1 MPVLLRQSADMP
13 EPSAYASWFAV
24 TGAAGKGPR
33 DKRLADLATVLEAA
47 FDAVC
52 PVWLELGRTL
62 ADAPGAELAYAP
74 TCSAY
79 ASDLGLMM
87 AWGRLAQDL
96 ARGPGT
102 HLVIC
107 DDPWLFRHIAA
118 GANVEAGAP
127 PALWLKTLKL
137 RLRGLLAR
145 LKLMGKLTWACLAS
159 RRQRSVHA
167 PGDPVILV
175 YGHPLSTADGF
186 DAYFGPLM
194 AELPALKR
202 ALHTDCPPARA
213 SMLAADGRTASLH
226 AWGRPWWTPG
236 LLFQRWRPR
245 PRHLEGPYGW
255 LVRRAAEREAGGGA
269 HAINAWQRRCQD
281 AWLAEARPSVVAWP
295 WENHGWERGFCR
307 AARGLGVATVG
318 SQHTVIGPH
327 QLNYSP
333 ATNIDGPASLPGRV
347 ACGGPAYRDQLAAW
361 GLPAERLVIGGSLR
375 IGPVEGNSYDPQ
387 GPVYVALSAKRSIA
401 VHQVRA
407 VEEAAR
413 HGHQF
418 VIKDHPMYPLEFCE
432 SDTVRR
438 TERAIG
444 EHSSLS
450 AVVYSTG
457 ASGLE
462 ALLAGL
468 PTFRLLPEDDIA
480 IDILPPFATARP
492 VAAEDLAR
500 ALTEAEKPQPLD
512 WDQVLAPVDLDLWRR
527 LLSGNGAAAPAAD
540 ALARHRESFA

>member
-1 MPVLLRQSADMP
+1 MTVLLRQSSHLP
-13 EPSAYASWFAV
+13 EPSAYTTWFAV
-24 TGAAGKGPR
+24 TGALGKGPGDR
-33 DKRLADLATVLEAA
+33 RLANLAARLEAA

-127 PALWLKTLKL
+127 PALWPETLKL

-159 RRQRSVHA
+159 RHQRVAHA

-175 YGHPLSTADGF
+175 YGHPRSTADGF

-202 ALHTDCPPARA
+202 ALHTDCASGRA
-213 SMLAADGRTASLH
+213 SILAADGRTASLH

-245 PRHLEGPYGW
+245 RQHLEGRHGW

-269 HAINAWQRRCQD
+269 HAMNAWQRRCQD
-281 AWLAEARPSVVAWP
+281 AWLAEARPSVVSWP

-307 AARGLGVATVG
+307 AARGLGVVTVG

-333 ATNIDGPASLPGRV
+333 ATNIDGPASLPDRV
-347 ACGGPAYRDQLAAW
+347 ACDGPAYRDQLVAW
-361 GLPAERLVIGGSLR
+361 GVSEERLVIGGSLR
-375 IGPVEGNSYDPQ
+375 IGPIEGGAYDPQ
-387 GPVYVALSAKRSIA
+387 GPVYVALSARRSIA
-401 VHQVRA
+401 VQQVRA

-413 HGHQF
+413 HGHRF
-418 VIKDHPMYPLEFCE
+418 LIKEHPMYPLRLRET
-432 SDTVRR
+432 DHIQR
-438 TERAIG
+438 TNSAIG
-444 EHSSLS
+444 EQGSLS
-450 AVVYSTG
+450 AVIYSTG
-457 ASGLE
+457 TSGLE
-462 ALLAGL
+462 ALFAGL
-468 PTFRLLPEDDIA
+468 PTFRLLPDDDIA
-480 IDILPPFATARP
+480 IDILPPFVSAQPVTA
-492 VAAEDLAR
+492 ENLAR
-500 ALTEAEKPQPLD
+500 ALTEATKPQPLD
-512 WDQVLAPVDLDLWRR
+512 WDRVLAPMDLDLWRR
-527 LLSGNGAAAPAAD
+527 LLSGNGAATPAAD